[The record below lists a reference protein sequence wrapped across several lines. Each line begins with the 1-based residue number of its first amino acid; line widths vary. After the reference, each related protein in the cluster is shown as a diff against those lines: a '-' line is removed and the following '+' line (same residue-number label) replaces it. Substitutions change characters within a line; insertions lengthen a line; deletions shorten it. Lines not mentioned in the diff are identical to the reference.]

1 MAAATYRTG
10 EFDIAVVSDGHIKL
24 DGGAIFGL
32 VPRIL
37 WEPVVGSENIDEQHR
52 IPLALNCMLVRRGD
66 NVVLVETGMGTKYTE
81 RERERIWPGEYG
93 TLLDELAA
101 IGVAPGDVT
110 HVVNTHPAHGPL
122 RLEHARTGW
131 GSNADVPE
139 RALLHPGG
147 RVRGGDAPERPHARR
162 PTWPQTSSRW
172 SGRDSSSW

>member
-93 TLLDELAA
+93 MLLDELAA

-110 HVVNTHPAHGPL
+110 HVVNTHLHTDHCGWNT
-122 RLEHARTGW
+122 LERDGEVTPTFPNARYFIQEGEYEAAMHL
-131 GSNADVPE
+131 S
-139 RALLHPGG
+139 LIHI
-147 RVRGGDAPERPHARR
+147 
-162 PTWPQTSSRW
+162 
-172 SGRDSSSW
+172 